1 MTQEAQKDF
10 NAMLRQPRD
19 MPRVQTVTDPGT
31 IAKYG
36 GSRML
41 LAPPLA
47 YDAVMRTVPFGRLT
61 TAGEIR
67 AHLARRHPRPAG
79 AAGGGGPHR
88 GLPGADPA
96 AVVRPGLRTVA
107 VPPVRMRKQADFVN
121 FFPGELLFF
130 SLVVR

>member
-47 YDAVMRTVPFGRLT
+47 FAAVMRPVPCGR
-61 TAGEIR
+61 G
-67 AHLARRHPRPAG
+67 PRAG
-79 AAGGGGPHR
+79 A
-88 GLPGADPA
+88 
-96 AVVRPGLRTVA
+96 V
-107 VPPVRMRKQADFVN
+107 F
-121 FFPGELLFF
+121 
-130 SLVVR
+130 

>member
-61 TAGEIR
+61 TAGGDPGPSGPAASGGLHR
-67 AHLARRHPRPAG
+67 PHDCGHLHLHDRLGQLPAAG
-79 AAGGGGPHR
+79 A
-88 GLPGADPA
+88 
-96 AVVRPGLRTVA
+96 
-107 VPPVRMRKQADFVN
+107 
-121 FFPGELLFF
+121 
-130 SLVVR
+130 